1 MEVTKF
7 WTKTKIIILLVVI
20 AIVGIIVGIHLF
32 NNAKL
37 KKEYIKLERQFTNA
51 TYNYLMLEK
60 IELKKNEYRRID
72 IKKIVNDKLV
82 LNKRADDC
90 TGYVIAEKVSGK
102 SKYKTYLKCK
112 NIYQTP
118 NYGKTTTATAT
129 KKENKTK
136 TQTEKDTVKPVITL
150 LGKKTITISV
160 DDEFKDP
167 GATAMDNI
175 DGNITK
181 KIKIDENVDN
191 TTAGTY
197 TVKYSVKDKAGNK
210 AVAVRKVLVK
220 VEKEEKVEKDDNPP
234 VITFKSNDSVQKIC
248 IGDKVDISK
257 DGIYGYSAY
266 DDVDG
271 DITKNVKVSGLT
283 SAVTSEGSYTL
294 TYSVKD
300 KAGNETKTTKE
311 YTVVNCE
318 VEEDDD
324 IDIMPTGVT
333 CLDNITVG
341 VGQSVNVSASVEPSN
356 ATNKKLYY
364 SSTNNSIATIDSN
377 GNIKGISVGQVRIII
392 STYNEKT
399 KIVTVTVQ

>member
-7 WTKTKIIILLVVI
+7 WTKTKIIILLVVLVI
-20 AIVGIIVGIHLF
+20 IGIIVGIYLF
-32 NNAKL
+32 NRSKL
-37 KKEYIKLERQFTNA
+37 KKEYMKLERQFTNA

-90 TGYVIAEKVSGK
+90 IGYVIAEKVSGK
-102 SKYKTYLKCK
+102 SKYKTYIKCK

-118 NYGKTTTATAT
+118 NYGKTTTTT
-129 KKENKTK
+129 VHKTENKTK
-136 TQTEKDTVKPVITL
+136 TQTEKDTIKPVITL
-150 LGKKTITISV
+150 LGDKTITIGV
-160 DDEFKDP
+160 GDNFKDP

-181 KIKIDENVDN
+181 KIKIDENVDP

-197 TVKYSVKDKAGNK
+197 TVKYSVKDKSGNK
-210 AVAVRKVLVK
+210 AVAVRKVLVRA
-220 VEKEEKVEKDDNPP
+220 EKEEKIEKDINVP
-234 VITFKSNDSVQKIC
+234 VITFKNNDSVQKIC
-248 IGDKVDISK
+248 VGDKVDISK

-283 SAVTSEGSYTL
+283 IAATAEGSYTL

-300 KAGNETKTTKE
+300 KAGNEAKTTKE
-311 YTVVNCE
+311 YTVVNCNI
-318 VEEDDD
+318 EEDDD
-324 IDIMPTGVT
+324 VDIIPTGVS

-341 VGQSVNVSASVEPSN
+341 LGQSVNVSASVEPSN

-377 GNIKGISVGQVRIII
+377 GNIKGVSVGQVKMII
-392 STYNEKT
+392 STYNEKS
-399 KIVTVTVQ
+399 KIITVTVQ